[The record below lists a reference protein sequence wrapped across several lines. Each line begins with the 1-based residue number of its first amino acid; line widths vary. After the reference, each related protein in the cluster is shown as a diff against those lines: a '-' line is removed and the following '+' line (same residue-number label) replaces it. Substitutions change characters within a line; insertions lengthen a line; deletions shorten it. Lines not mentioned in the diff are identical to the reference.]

1 MEVTVAA
8 LERQQPFRDARGQGT
23 IVFDPAR
30 LQQAT
35 PDLFD
40 PAHHG
45 DGARPVQAGGRGAA
59 WFVSGGFGEAVL
71 RHYRRGGLVA
81 RLSRD
86 TYVWRGEQAVRSLAE
101 FRLLA
106 SMHAE
111 GLPVPAPLAAAYW
124 RRGIGY
130 RAALLVER
138 IPAVRALAEWL
149 GESADAAPWETVGA
163 MLARFHAAGVHHA
176 DLNAHNILVDACGG
190 TWLIDFDRGRR
201 RTPGRWRQ
209 ANLRRLARSLAK
221 LARGDDRWRPGF
233 ARLQASYE
241 RAMA

>member
-8 LERQQPFRDARGQGT
+8 LERQQPFRDARGQGA

-35 PDLFD
+35 PALFD
-40 PAHHG
+40 PAAHG
-45 DGARPVQAGGRGAA
+45 GRAQPVQAGGRGAA
-59 WFVSGGFGEAVL
+59 WFVGGAFGEAVL
-71 RHYRRGGLVA
+71 RHYRRGGLAA
-81 RLSRD
+81 RLGRD
-86 TYVWRGEQAVRSLAE
+86 TYLWCGERAVRSFAE

-106 SMHAE
+106 ALHAE

-124 RRGIGY
+124 RRGLGY

-138 IPAVRALAEWL
+138 IPGVRALADWC
-149 GESADAAPWETVGA
+149 GDQADAAPWEAVGA

-176 DLNAHNILVDACGG
+176 DLNAHNILVDAAGRP
-190 TWLIDFDRGRR
+190 WLIDFDRGRR
-201 RTPGRWRQ
+201 RAPGAWRQ

-221 LARGDDRWRPGF
+221 LSAGDARWRPGF
-233 ARLQASYE
+233 ARLQAAYA
-241 RAMA
+241 RGAA

>member
-8 LERQQPFRDARGQGT
+8 LERQQPFRDARGRGT

-35 PDLFD
+35 PALFY
-40 PAHHG
+40 PAHYG
-45 DGARPVQAGGRGAA
+45 AGARPVPAGGRGAA
-59 WFVSGGFGEAVL
+59 WFVAAGFGEAVL
-71 RHYRRGGLVA
+71 RHYRRGGLAA

-86 TYVWRGEQAVRSLAE
+86 TYLWRGEAAVRSLAE

-106 SMHAE
+106 ELHGE

-124 RRGIGY
+124 RRGLGY
-130 RAALLVER
+130 RAALLVQR
-138 IPAVRALAEWL
+138 LPAVRALADWL
-149 GESADAAPWETVGA
+149 ADGADAAPWEAVGA

-176 DLNAHNILVDACGG
+176 DLNAHNILVDATGVP
-190 TWLIDFDRGRR
+190 WLIDFDRGCRR
-201 RTPGRWRQ
+201 APGAWHQ

-221 LARGDDRWRPGF
+221 LSGGDTRWRPGF
-233 ARLQASYE
+233 ARLQSAYE
-241 RAMA
+241 GARA